1 MWVRNQE
8 KNQLWWHLLA
18 VELTIQQFPYSFSS
32 ESVFKT
38 SHPDKC
44 REGKRYFCAMSKI
57 LPFFPP
63 QWWVYKHYKRLQNK
77 ENTYLNR
84 NLPGHILGNQG
95 EPDGKKQHKLF
106 PFISVQTETGN
117 REERRTLVLLDIKSK
132 TLRRETSQN
141 AHRYIFT
148 ILPRVPTPLGNTLES
163 IRDQSKMSLQ
173 GSQTAP
179 RCLTRNLTYSLHR
192 NYF

>member
-1 MWVRNQE
+1 M
-8 KNQLWWHLLA
+8 
-18 VELTIQQFPYSFSS
+18 
-32 ESVFKT
+32 
-38 SHPDKC
+38 
-44 REGKRYFCAMSKI
+44 
-57 LPFFPP
+57 
-63 QWWVYKHYKRLQNK
+63 
-77 ENTYLNR
+77 EN
-84 NLPGHILGNQG
+84 
-95 EPDGKKQHKLF
+95 KQHKLF
-106 PFISVQTETGN
+106 PFISIQTETGN

-141 AHRYIFT
+141 AHRYTFT

-192 NYF
+192 NYFQQAVTEGTGLRCQRKWNLTAKVCENISQNCALHLYWGNIFFPS